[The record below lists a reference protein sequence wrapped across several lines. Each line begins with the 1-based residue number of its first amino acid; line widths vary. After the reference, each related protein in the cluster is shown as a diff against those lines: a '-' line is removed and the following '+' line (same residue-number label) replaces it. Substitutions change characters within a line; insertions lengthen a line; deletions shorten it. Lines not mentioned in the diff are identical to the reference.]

1 MATIAIAVFLAIF
14 TLTAAAVLLARF
26 ILDRVQPQGLEPDSV
41 PVSAPAGAAFFLEE
55 DGPLLLREA
64 EVSSISPWAWLLERC
79 NITQRL
85 KEALAEADVPWTPG
99 RMSLG
104 MLLCGTVAWVVL
116 HQISWLP
123 VWASAVLVLL
133 AAHIPYLYV
142 LNQKEKRLAKLEEQL
157 PDALESMARAL
168 RAGHPFAAA
177 LDNVAQQTAAPL
189 GRELRK
195 VFAEGALGAPWDR
208 ALEAMAQRLPLPE
221 VCMFVAAVVMQSRS
235 GGNLAEVLDKLGE
248 SLREGGAI
256 RGEVKSLSAQGRFAG
271 YILTA
276 LPFGIAAML
285 FVVNPPFLLVLTQEE
300 MGRTMLVCSFLGL
313 VAAHFIIRKLVDIR
327 L

>member
-1 MATIAIAVFLAIF
+1 MAPIAILVFLAIF
-14 TLTAAAVLLARF
+14 TVTAIAVVIARLV
-26 ILDRVQPQGLEPDSV
+26 LDRLQPEAVEPEPVAALSGLLMDD
-41 PVSAPAGAAFFLEE
+41 

-64 EVSSISPWAWLLERC
+64 EVSSISLWAWLLGRFNVTE
-79 NITQRL
+79 RL
-85 KEALAEADVPWTPG
+85 KEALAEADVPWTAG

-104 MLLCGTVAWVVL
+104 MLLCGTVSWAML

-123 VWASAVLVLL
+123 AWAVAAMCLL
-133 AAHIPYLYV
+133 AAHGPYFYV
-142 LNQKEKRLAKLEEQL
+142 LQRKQKRRDQIEEQM

-168 RAGHPFAAA
+168 RAGHPFAGA
-177 LDNVAQQTAAPL
+177 LDAVAQQTPNPL

-208 ALEAMAQRLPLPE
+208 ALEALAQRMPLPE

-235 GGNLAEVLDKLGE
+235 GGNLAEVLDKLSE
-248 SLREGGAI
+248 AMRDGAAV
-256 RGEVKSLSAQGRFAG
+256 RGEVKSISAQGRFAG

-276 LPFGIAAML
+276 LPFGIAAIL
-285 FVVNPPFLLVLTQEE
+285 FVVNPHFILTLTQEE
-300 MGRTMLVCSFLGL
+300 TGRTMLAMSFLGL